1 MEMTQVSQCQVIQD
15 RSLSLPYSEL
25 VEMFFLSQ
33 TTGAFFPTAF
43 FCSYLDFTVIL
54 CRMVLNWTLTKH
66 FYG

>member
-43 FCSYLDFTVIL
+43 FLFLFRFRGDLLSYGFELDT
-54 CRMVLNWTLTKH
+54 
-66 FYG
+66 Y